1 MNRVNFSIA
10 GEKTRLFIKQEL
22 GIMFNAYSGEIE
34 INDLF
39 IKALKKRGI
48 DDGCKIIL
56 SYSGAGISRYGVTI
70 LKNTP
75 MDDDTFLNYV
85 KRIQEV
91 LSDCLIR

>member
-1 MNRVNFSIA
+1 MG
-10 GEKTRLFIKQEL
+10 GEKTRQFIKQEL
-22 GIMFNAYSGEIE
+22 GIMFNAYSNEIE

-56 SYSGAGISRYGVTI
+56 SYSGAGVSRYGVTLI
-70 LKNTP
+70 KNAP
-75 MDDDTFLNYV
+75 MNDDAFLDYV
-85 KRIQEV
+85 KRIQEI